1 MSDRGATRRLLRW
14 VVCGALLAPAIAHA
28 EWGFDAGAGV
38 NYDDNLP
45 NALEEDDRKGD
56 TAVTANLSGGFH
68 EQLGANTGVSVSLVA
83 DSSAYLRYTGLNNV
97 GLGARAQLRH
107 KLGLGTEAPWLA
119 FSAQA
124 LHRDYHYD
132 YRDGWQYDAGG
143 TLGKQLGERWSVR
156 GSVRYDRYTADHLQP
171 TIRPGIS
178 TAAYDTWG
186 WNFGAQAAFLL
197 TEADTLAASYGF
209 RNGTVTAVTPP
220 DLEVLE
226 YSSAIAIDP
235 VFSDTTRMI
244 AYRIAAKT
252 DTLSLTWSHAFG
264 RYTALN
270 LTYAYRRSRTGS
282 ELGDYYSNLIGLSV
296 SYSR

>member
-1 MSDRGATRRLLRW
+1 MIFQATQRF
-14 VVCGALLAPAIAHA
+14 LLAVLWCTLLACPSARAD
-28 EWGFDAGAGV
+28 WGFDVGAGV
-38 NYDDNLP
+38 NHDDNLP
-45 NALEEDDRKGD
+45 NALESEDRKGD
-56 TAVTANLSGGFH
+56 TAVTANLAVGFH
-68 EQLGANTGVSVSLVA
+68 EQLGTSTGASVSLVA
-83 DSSAYLRYTGLNNV
+83 DTAAFLRYTGLNNV
-97 GLGARAQLRH
+97 GLGVRGQLRQ
-107 KLGLGTEAPWLA
+107 KFGLGAEAPWLA
-119 FSAQA
+119 LSAQV

-132 YRDGWQYDAGG
+132 YRDGWQYDAGA
-143 TLGKQLGERWSVR
+143 TVGKQLSDRWSVR

-171 TIRPGIS
+171 PVLPGIS

-197 TEADTLAASYGF
+197 TEADTLSASYGF

-220 DLEVLE
+220 DFEVLE
-226 YSSAIAIDP
+226 YSSAVAIDP
-235 VFSDTTRMI
+235 VFSNTSRLI

-270 LTYAYRRSRTGS
+270 LTYAYRRSRADS